1 MASLGKLW
9 FELGMR
15 DRTDKDIA
23 EIRKGIEKRLKELN
37 VDIGLNGEALRRSIE
52 DALAGRQFKVGIL
65 VDKAS
70 ATKAV
75 QDALARAGY
84 TASVRPDDVRAAR
97 IEEINKRI
105 ANSYEESQA
114 KVKKLQAQIDR
125 LRSTHERASSSAS
138 KYSGS
143 LGGVTKNMRTQF
155 NLAVQLRNQLAN
167 IYSVYAAER
176 FLTSVIEIGGE
187 FQKQRVALQT
197 MFQDAQKADVLFGQ
211 IKELAVES
219 PFEFKELAGYTKQLA
234 AFNIPYEEMYDTTKR
249 LADISA
255 GVGVD
260 MGRIILAYGQV
271 RSAEFLKGTELRQFT
286 EAGIPLLRQLADKF
300 TELEGRVVSVGEV
313 FDRISTR
320 QVSFQMVKDVLW
332 DLTSE
337 GGQFYNMQGAL
348 ADTLAGK
355 LSNLRDA
362 YDVMLA
368 DIAQSN
374 EGLLGSGL
382 DLLTDT
388 MNHWEEL
395 SGVILS
401 AAAAYGTYKAALVV
415 LNAYKSVQMS
425 SVLLN
430 RTQAMLNALRAT
442 QGLTSATKA
451 QIIAQRG
458 LNAVMKANPIVL
470 VASALAALVGS
481 YMLFSDKVKSTD
493 EMITGLNESVGHL
506 KKSFEDLS
514 NTDKMIDEYEELSN
528 KQSKTTEESRKL
540 DTITNTLYERFG
552 GAAEKADEY
561 GKAIGLS
568 AEKMRELNKQQK
580 ENIIAG
586 VNVELK
592 EAEDR
597 ADKVRAQIDE
607 LTNEISKGAN
617 VNATSMGQWGTYIS
631 GYTQKDI
638 DNFKKQRKDYQ
649 NELNRLED
657 SAKKTRE
664 FLKGLG
670 EAGEDANLENALSG
684 WRKAVADFIAGNR
697 ELKDLTPKDTEE
709 YVDWYKRLSDA
720 LSEAKSDLDKMK
732 GTVGLFDDD
741 TVRKQQE
748 YVNALEGIVRRFNIN
763 ISEGDGEKGKD
774 PIAERF
780 ERQLDL
786 MKSAMDTYNKYVALV
801 GKEDAVRKVNE
812 DTRFASLDFNPDTY
826 VDDLNKL
833 LDAASQEI
841 TRSDSLTKAR
851 DSIQKAITDFNMSE
865 VKVNT
870 EKLLEGMRE
879 TIEENTSRWNLYEEL
894 FKTSGDREMS
904 LRFAFGVDASSL
916 GDIYSQSDLLK
927 KELLSITGKTYEEL
941 ENLSEQG
948 LRNLLGGLSDT
959 ASSLIGS
966 IKDSL
971 KNESDD
977 IIRDVVNLVHE
988 YAAATDKIKAIE
1000 SQRDEK
1006 LRRLRA
1012 SDSYGKMTIGER
1024 ATSEGAIM
1032 REYENQSF
1040 DQFVNGELALAF
1052 ENVERLGNG
1061 TIDRLISKLEE
1072 YKEKA
1077 IDSLDPENLET
1088 YMDALNRLKDA
1099 SIDRKLGWT
1108 ELFGGIPEILKT
1120 RIKLQAEYNNAE
1132 EIANELTQKRINLEN
1147 ELESVS
1153 KGLTDYVRGLT
1164 GETVDL
1170 NNANVDYI
1178 ETLIRRKGEEQG
1190 LGKDQI
1196 ERNVS
1201 AFMSGSQNMQGIISQ
1216 LGNVTSAANQAG
1228 VSFGKAGEA
1237 LGSISGGAGGAA
1249 SSLAVVDMIIK
1260 GVDQSVQATNQMVQD
1275 LVNTL
1280 DALGKDTAIDTGIG
1294 KFAEFWSVF
1303 AESSSHAAQGWENLK
1318 SGNMAGAV
1326 AESAS
1331 AIMSVVRGIAQ
1342 FHDKKLQRAIE
1353 ESQMEVEKL
1362 QMAYENLEMVIE
1374 RQLGGVIEEQSDAMI
1389 NNLIKQREEIEKQM
1403 RAEDEKKKTDESK
1416 MNDYSQQIAELDDQI
1431 EYFYEDLAKDLYGID
1446 IKDWA
1451 SQFSDSLID
1460 AWRRGEDAAEAF
1472 SRTASDVLADVA
1484 SEMISLAILEPAL
1497 EKLRNKIPTLMEDG
1511 SLNNADMSVI
1521 ADELLNI
1528 EKAYN
1533 EGLLTLEE
1541 LEALIQERSGGR
1553 LSLKD
1558 MEDTSSSGDTL
1569 SAGIQ
1574 GVTEDTANLLGSY
1587 LNAIRQDVSVIRHLQ
1602 ESLGGNLLPTIS
1614 VTAQAQL
1621 QQLNAIAEN
1630 TRLNAEYAKRIDNF
1644 LNGTLSGVITNGNG
1658 GRAIRIK

>member
-125 LRSTHERASSSAS
+125 LRSTHVRASSSAS
-138 KYSGS
+138 KYSGA

-197 MFQDAQKADVLFGQ
+197 MFQDAQKADILFGQ

-286 EAGIPLLRQLADKF
+286 EAGIPLLQQLADKF

-368 DIAQSN
+368 DIAESN
-374 EGLLGSGL
+374 NSTLSAGL

-388 MNHWEEL
+388 MNNWEKL
-395 SGVILS
+395 ADIVLT
-401 AAAAYGTYKAALVV
+401 AVAAYGTYKVALVV
-415 LNAYKSVQMS
+415 LTVAEKAYKSVQMS

-506 KKSFEDLS
+506 QKSFEDLS

-697 ELKDLTPKDTEE
+697 ELKDLTPKDKEE

-741 TVRKQQE
+741 TIKRQQE
-748 YVNALEGIVRRFNIN
+748 YLDGLESIRKRFNIPSKGGSSETKDWESVLQDQMKSLRSERLSAEYQLEQSVIN
-763 ISEGDGEKGKD
+763 LMSEGGEKE
-774 PIAERF
+774 IAQIKLNHRKRLAEI
-780 ERQLDL
+780 EKQSDE
-786 MKSAMDTYNKYVALV
+786 LV
-801 GKEDAVRKVNE
+801 N
-812 DTRFASLDFNPDTY
+812 
-826 VDDLNKL
+826 
-833 LDAASQEI
+833 
-841 TRSDSLTKAR
+841 KAR
-851 DSIQKAITDFNMSE
+851 EAEKAQWMAANPGRDERDFKSSVSGVEDLPDDFQKVLSGLLMAENESYKKAITDYY
-865 VKVNT
+865 
-870 EKLLEGMRE
+870 EGVADE
-879 TIEENTSRWNLYEEL
+879 FKGYIER
-894 FKTSGDREMS
+894 R
-904 LRFAFGVDASSL
+904 
-916 GDIYSQSDLLK
+916 
-927 KELLSITGKTYEEL
+927 
-941 ENLSEQG
+941 
-948 LRNLLGGLSDT
+948 
-959 ASSLIGS
+959 
-966 IKDSL
+966 
-971 KNESDD
+971 
-977 IIRDVVNLVHE
+977 
-988 YAAATDKIKAIE
+988 KAIE
-1000 SQRDEK
+1000 EEYARKRADMFKSGASKESIQEADYQEKKSLQALDLEIAQRQETFQSWVDEIAGMGVEELRK
-1006 LRRLRA
+1006 LLIEA
-1012 SDSYGKMTIGER
+1012 Q
-1024 ATSEGAIM
+1024 A
-1032 REYENQSF
+1032 
-1040 DQFVNGELALAF
+1040 ELM
-1052 ENVERLGNG
+1052 
-1061 TIDRLISKLEE
+1061 KLE
-1072 YKEKA
+1072 
-1077 IDSLDPENLET
+1077 ISDSLD
-1088 YMDALNRLKDA
+1088 
-1099 SIDRKLGWT
+1099 G
-1108 ELFGGIPEILKT
+1108 
-1120 RIKLQAEYNNAE
+1120 
-1132 EIANELTQKRINLEN
+1132 
-1147 ELESVS
+1147 
-1153 KGLTDYVRGLT
+1153 
-1164 GETVDL
+1164 
-1170 NNANVDYI
+1170 
-1178 ETLIRRKGEEQG
+1178 
-1190 LGKDQI
+1190 
-1196 ERNVS
+1196 
-1201 AFMSGSQNMQGIISQ
+1201 
-1216 LGNVTSAANQAG
+1216 
-1228 VSFGKAGEA
+1228 
-1237 LGSISGGAGGAA
+1237 
-1249 SSLAVVDMIIK
+1249 
-1260 GVDQSVQATNQMVQD
+1260 
-1275 LVNTL
+1275 
-1280 DALGKDTAIDTGIG
+1280 
-1294 KFAEFWSVF
+1294 
-1303 AESSSHAAQGWENLK
+1303 
-1318 SGNMAGAV
+1318 
-1326 AESAS
+1326 
-1331 AIMSVVRGIAQ
+1331 
-1342 FHDKKLQRAIE
+1342 
-1353 ESQMEVEKL
+1353 
-1362 QMAYENLEMVIE
+1362 
-1374 RQLGGVIEEQSDAMI
+1374 
-1389 NNLIKQREEIEKQM
+1389 
-1403 RAEDEKKKTDESK
+1403 
-1416 MNDYSQQIAELDDQI
+1416 
-1431 EYFYEDLAKDLYGID
+1431 EDLAKYRAIIVEIRKELD
-1446 IKDWA
+1446 KTNEEESSA
-1451 SQFSDSLID
+1451 SDSGDWEKKYATLNKISRSFTEIGDSVGGTAGEIIKQAGKISSSILQIVNAVKTLKNGLKGLDEASVVLAIISAVLEAASGLFNLLNGPDPIEEFWKSARALNEELVTLKENLRIDNESNNTIFGDNKWKNAIGNVRAAID
-1460 AWRRGEDAAEAF
+1460 ALKD
-1472 SRTASDVLADVA
+1472 
-1484 SEMISLAILEPAL
+1484 
-1497 EKLRNKIPTLMEDG
+1497 
-1511 SLNNADMSVI
+1511 
-1521 ADELLNI
+1521 
-1528 EKAYN
+1528 YN
-1533 EGLLTLEE
+1533 DTLEE
-1541 LEALIQERSGGR
+1541 IAQRKPYTSFDADNWFGGADRAVDYSNLEEFFEGFKSAEESLANMQVQTRHSTWFRRAKYTSLAEAVPELFDEEGKVDMDMLVEFQDSDVYKGLSQMDREYIDQMINDWNTYQDAVESVNNYLTDIFGNLGDTMMDALVSAFENGTDAAQAFTDSVSDMLEQLATNMIYSVTLGPVFEKAQQEMLDIMNDESLSDDKRFESFTSVLEGMTTEALAQQDMAT
-1553 LSLKD
+1553 SLMKQYKEIASENGLD
-1558 MEDTSSSGDTL
+1558 IYTPEEDTSSSTL

-1587 LNAIRQDVSVIRHLQ
+1587 LNAIRQDVSVMRHLQ
-1602 ESLGGNLLPTIS
+1602 ESLGGNLFPTMS

>member
-125 LRSTHERASSSAS
+125 LRSTHVRASSSAS
-138 KYSGS
+138 KYSGA

-197 MFQDAQKADVLFGQ
+197 MFQDAQKADILFGQ

-368 DIAQSN
+368 DIAESN
-374 EGLLGSGL
+374 NSTLSAGL

-388 MNHWEEL
+388 MNNWEKL
-395 SGVILS
+395 ADIVLT
-401 AAAAYGTYKAALVV
+401 AVAAYGTYKVALVV
-415 LNAYKSVQMS
+415 LTVAEKAYKSVQMS

-506 KKSFEDLS
+506 QKSFEDLS

-697 ELKDLTPKDTEE
+697 ELKDLTPKDKEE

-741 TVRKQQE
+741 TIKRQQE
-748 YVNALEGIVRRFNIN
+748 YLDGLESIRKRFNIPSKGGSSETKDWESVLQDQMKSLRSERLSAEYQLEQSVIN
-763 ISEGDGEKGKD
+763 LMSEGGEKE
-774 PIAERF
+774 IAQIKLNHRKRLAEI
-780 ERQLDL
+780 EKQSDE
-786 MKSAMDTYNKYVALV
+786 LV
-801 GKEDAVRKVNE
+801 N
-812 DTRFASLDFNPDTY
+812 
-826 VDDLNKL
+826 
-833 LDAASQEI
+833 
-841 TRSDSLTKAR
+841 KAR
-851 DSIQKAITDFNMSE
+851 EAEKAQWMAANPGRDERDFKSSVSGVEDLPDDFQKVLSGLLMAENESYKKAITDYY
-865 VKVNT
+865 
-870 EKLLEGMRE
+870 EGVADE
-879 TIEENTSRWNLYEEL
+879 FKGYIER
-894 FKTSGDREMS
+894 R
-904 LRFAFGVDASSL
+904 
-916 GDIYSQSDLLK
+916 
-927 KELLSITGKTYEEL
+927 
-941 ENLSEQG
+941 
-948 LRNLLGGLSDT
+948 
-959 ASSLIGS
+959 
-966 IKDSL
+966 
-971 KNESDD
+971 
-977 IIRDVVNLVHE
+977 
-988 YAAATDKIKAIE
+988 KAIE
-1000 SQRDEK
+1000 EEYARKRADMFKSGASKESIQEADYQEKKALQALDLEIAQRQETFQSWVDEIAGMGVEELRK
-1006 LRRLRA
+1006 LLIEA
-1012 SDSYGKMTIGER
+1012 Q
-1024 ATSEGAIM
+1024 A
-1032 REYENQSF
+1032 
-1040 DQFVNGELALAF
+1040 ELM
-1052 ENVERLGNG
+1052 
-1061 TIDRLISKLEE
+1061 KLE
-1072 YKEKA
+1072 
-1077 IDSLDPENLET
+1077 ISDSLD
-1088 YMDALNRLKDA
+1088 
-1099 SIDRKLGWT
+1099 G
-1108 ELFGGIPEILKT
+1108 
-1120 RIKLQAEYNNAE
+1120 
-1132 EIANELTQKRINLEN
+1132 
-1147 ELESVS
+1147 
-1153 KGLTDYVRGLT
+1153 
-1164 GETVDL
+1164 
-1170 NNANVDYI
+1170 
-1178 ETLIRRKGEEQG
+1178 
-1190 LGKDQI
+1190 
-1196 ERNVS
+1196 
-1201 AFMSGSQNMQGIISQ
+1201 
-1216 LGNVTSAANQAG
+1216 
-1228 VSFGKAGEA
+1228 
-1237 LGSISGGAGGAA
+1237 
-1249 SSLAVVDMIIK
+1249 
-1260 GVDQSVQATNQMVQD
+1260 
-1275 LVNTL
+1275 
-1280 DALGKDTAIDTGIG
+1280 
-1294 KFAEFWSVF
+1294 
-1303 AESSSHAAQGWENLK
+1303 
-1318 SGNMAGAV
+1318 
-1326 AESAS
+1326 
-1331 AIMSVVRGIAQ
+1331 
-1342 FHDKKLQRAIE
+1342 
-1353 ESQMEVEKL
+1353 
-1362 QMAYENLEMVIE
+1362 
-1374 RQLGGVIEEQSDAMI
+1374 
-1389 NNLIKQREEIEKQM
+1389 
-1403 RAEDEKKKTDESK
+1403 
-1416 MNDYSQQIAELDDQI
+1416 
-1431 EYFYEDLAKDLYGID
+1431 EDLAKYRAIIVEIRKELD
-1446 IKDWA
+1446 KTNEEESSA
-1451 SQFSDSLID
+1451 SDSGDWEKKYATLNKISRSFTEIGDSVGGTAGEIIKQAGKISSSILQIVNAVKTLKNGLKGLDEASVVLAIISAVLEAASGLFNLLNGPDPIEEFWKSARALNEELVTLKENLRIDNESNNTIFGDNKWKNAIGNVRAAID
-1460 AWRRGEDAAEAF
+1460 ALKD
-1472 SRTASDVLADVA
+1472 
-1484 SEMISLAILEPAL
+1484 
-1497 EKLRNKIPTLMEDG
+1497 
-1511 SLNNADMSVI
+1511 
-1521 ADELLNI
+1521 
-1528 EKAYN
+1528 YN
-1533 EGLLTLEE
+1533 DTLEE
-1541 LEALIQERSGGR
+1541 IAQRKPYTSFDADNWFGGADRAVDYSNLEEFFEGFKSAEESLANMQVQTRHSTWFRRAKYTSLAEAVPELFDEEGKVDMDMLVEFQDSDVYKGLSQMDREYIDQMINDWNTYQDAVESVNNYLTDIFGNLGDTMMDALVSAFENGTDAAQAFTDSVSDMLEQLATNMIYSVTLGPVFEKAQQEMLDIMNDESLSDDKKFESFTSVLEGMTTEALAQQDMAT
-1553 LSLKD
+1553 SLMKQYKEIASENGLD
-1558 MEDTSSSGDTL
+1558 IYTPEEDTSSSTL

-1587 LNAIRQDVSVIRHLQ
+1587 LNAIRQDVSVMRHLQ
-1602 ESLGGNLLPTIS
+1602 ESLGGNLFPTMS